1 MPGDEEK
8 QKEAASE
15 TDAPCNQPRKQHS
28 GRRLPRRCDRGKCW
42 RSTPSESSQD
52 DDLTARSVL
61 LHAAVRLGDV
71 IELEDPPDL
80 DR

>member
-8 QKEAASE
+8 QKEAACE
-15 TDAPCNQPRKQHS
+15 ADAPCDQPRKQHS
-28 GRRLPRRCDRGKCW
+28 GCRPPRRCVCGKCW
-42 RSTPSESSQD
+42 RSTPLESSQD

-61 LHAAVRLGDV
+61 LHAAVRLDDV

-80 DR
+80 NR